1 MRNGYVT
8 AAILEILRHCAHSF
22 FASTTINPFSFG
34 ENVRVN
40 NVPPFRLEIIILF
53 FPFSGTSPL
62 INWALMMLVPE
73 RKKEEE
79 REGVTQRLSP
89 SGERKRERS
98 ERERDRAD
106 KPSFF
111 PLD

>member
-73 RKKEEE
+73 RKRE
-79 REGVTQRLSP
+79 RLRRGYTKIVAVRREK
-89 SGERKRERS
+89 ERKIRES
-98 ERERDRAD
+98 ETAD

-111 PLD
+111 SA